1 LKAIITEAMGRV
13 NDMFANHG
21 RAGREWT
28 RRDWMSGIAGSGVAW
43 SLGGWLSRLAVQAA
57 ESGASPKRSC
67 ILLWM
72 NGGPSQT
79 DTFDMKAGHAH
90 GGPFQSI
97 ESRIPGMRLCE
108 HLPQISQWT
117 NRLALIRSM
126 STREGDH
133 GRARQ
138 NLRTGYMP
146 QGSIQFPVFGS
157 VVSHEYAGRD
167 ADLPN
172 YVSILPGGLFN
183 PGVPAAGFLGP
194 QHAPLLVDADGNAD
208 LAVQDLERP
217 RGVSAAQMSQ
227 RMRLLNSVE
236 QNFLAQRPGAAV
248 DGHRSA
254 YERAAR
260 MMNPSAGSALQLD
273 EEPESVRER
282 YGRSRFGRGCLLARR
297 LVERGVPF
305 VEVALGG
312 WDTHDNNFESVRGL
326 CAPLD
331 QTWSALMQDLDQS
344 GLLESTLIVW
354 MGEFGRTPVINP
366 RQGRDHYP
374 RAWTVVLGGG
384 GIQGG
389 AIIGKTSGDG
399 LSVEDRPVSTPD
411 LLATICLALG
421 LDPKKQNMSNVS
433 RPIRLVDPAARPIH
447 EVLS

>member
-1 LKAIITEAMGRV
+1 
-13 NDMFANHG
+13 MFTN
-21 RAGREWT
+21 RSRTGREWN
-28 RRDWMSGIAGSGVAW
+28 RREWISGMAGSGVAW
-43 SLGGWLSRLAVQAA
+43 SLGGWLGRLAARAA
-57 ESGASPKRSC
+57 ESGARPKRSC
-67 ILLWM
+67 LLLWM

-79 DTFDMKAGHAH
+79 DTFDMKAGHAN
-90 GGPFQSI
+90 GGPFQPI
-97 ESRIPGMRLCE
+97 ESRVPGMRLCE
-108 HLPQISQWT
+108 HLPQVSQWT
-117 NRLALIRSM
+117 DRLAFIRSM

-157 VVSHEYAGRD
+157 VVSHEYADGD

-194 QHAPLLVDADGNAD
+194 NHAPLLVDADGNAD
-208 LAVQDLERP
+208 LSVQDLELP
-217 RGVSAAQMSQ
+217 RGVSSTQLAQRVGLRESLE
-227 RMRLLNSVE
+227 RR
-236 QNFLAQRPGAAV
+236 FLAERPGAAA
-248 DGHRSA
+248 DAHRSA
-254 YERAAR
+254 YGRAAR
-260 MMNPSAGSALQLD
+260 MMSPSAARALRLD
-273 EEPESVRER
+273 EESESIRER

-305 VEVALGG
+305 VEVVLGG

-326 CAPLD
+326 CSPLD
-331 QTWSALMQDLDQS
+331 QSWSALMQDLAER
-344 GLLESTLIVW
+344 GLLESTLVVW

-374 RAWTVVLGGG
+374 KAWTVVLGGG

-389 AIIGKTSGDG
+389 SMIGKTSADG
-399 LSVEDRPVSTPD
+399 LSVDDRPVSTPD

-433 RPIRLVDPAARPIH
+433 RPIRLVDPTAKPIH
-447 EVLS
+447 EVLA